1 MIDIMDFKNLCINQD
16 ESIKKTMKIID
27 ENGLGIAFIID
38 DYNKLVGVV
47 TDGDIRRAV
56 LNGMNLQEKIK
67 KIMTENSVNVKKD
80 WTENQIKKL
89 LNQES
94 IKRKIPEHGTIK
106 IPVLNDND
114 EVIDLIFASK
124 NQIESFK
131 KNNKKYD
138 KKTKAINKILI
149 VGGAGYLGSVLS
161 RKLLEKEYTVRVLDN
176 LMYGD
181 HGIKKLYNHPRFEF
195 IKGDM
200 RNIETLVEA
209 VNDMDV
215 VIHLAAIV
223 GDPASAIK
231 PKETIEINY
240 LATKTLAEVCKYSQ
254 INRFIFASTCSV
266 YGASPTPET
275 KIDETSELNPVSLYA
290 EMKLKSENAL
300 LEIADE
306 NFKPTILRMSTLY
319 GLSPRMRFDLV
330 VNILSIKALTENKF
344 TIFGG
349 NQWRPLLHVKDA
361 ADAYITCLEQP
372 LNKSGEE
379 IFNVGSNKENHKIID
394 VGKIVKEVIPH
405 AEMKIDEKNIDK
417 RDYNVSFDK
426 INKILG
432 YNTRFSIKEGIKE
445 IKKSFE
451 ENLFEDYPN
460 KVYSNYSF
468 LKDEY

>member
-1 MIDIMDFKNLCINQD
+1 MDIKNLFIS
-16 ESIKKTMKIID
+16 EEEPIKKTMKKID
-27 ENGLGIAFIID
+27 ENGLGIAFITD

-56 LNGMNLQEKIK
+56 LKGMNLKEKIK
-67 KIMTENSVNVKKD
+67 KIMTEDSVKVKKD
-80 WTENQIKKL
+80 WNEEQIKKL
-89 LNQES
+89 LNQEG
-94 IKRKIPEHGTIK
+94 IKRKIPAHGTIK
-106 IPVLNDND
+106 IPVINDND

-131 KNNKKYD
+131 IKNKKPD
-138 KKTKAINKILI
+138 NKTQAINKILI

-161 RKLLEKEYTVRVLDN
+161 RQLLEKNYTVRVLDN

-181 HGIKKLYNHPRFEF
+181 RGIKELYNHPRFKF

-209 VNDMDV
+209 VNDMDA

-223 GDPASAIK
+223 GDPASAIV

-330 VNILSIKALTENKF
+330 VNTLSIKAVTENKY

-361 ADAYITCLEQP
+361 ADAYIKCIEQP

-394 VGKIVKEVIPH
+394 VGKIVKEVIPQ
-405 AEMKIDEKNIDK
+405 AEMNIDGK
-417 RDYNVSFDK
+417 NVDQRDYNVSFDK
-426 INKILG
+426 IQDKLN
-432 YNTRFSIKEGIKE
+432 YSTVFSIKDGITE
-445 IKKSFE
+445 IKKAVMD
-451 ENLFEDYPN
+451 ENKFTDYPN
-460 KVYSNYSF
+460 QVYSNYRF
-468 LKDEY
+468 LNKKH